1 MASIYTRKAVTAIIN
16 DENLTNDEKTER
28 LFTLYGQALDD
39 GYLSKSQAQAMQNA
53 AVEAAKADAL
63 KDYKAPDVKETEEY
77 KALQKEMEDE
87 RAKFKARD
95 SEDFK
100 GVKSKFFD
108 TVYGMIDRS
117 EGAKPVAE
125 QLKTIG
131 EKYEEYFVPGEST
144 DPQSETNRNKPIFGA
159 ETQGSAPTGKTAPSF
174 GEYWGYGP
182 KK

>member
-77 KALQKEMEDE
+77 KALQKAMEDE

-117 EGAKPVAE
+117 EGAKPIAE

-131 EKYEEYFVPGEST
+131 EKYEEYFVPAEK
-144 DPQSETNRNKPIFGA
+144 ETTAPAQKPNFGA
-159 ETQGSAPTGKTAPSF
+159 ETQGSAPTGKTGPSF
-174 GEYWGYGP
+174 MDTWGFVP

>member
-63 KDYKAPDVKETEEY
+63 KDYKAPNVKETEEY
-77 KALQKEMEDE
+77 KALLKEMDDE

-117 EGAKPVAE
+117 EGAKPIAE

-131 EKYEEYFVPGEST
+131 EKYEEYFVPAEK
-144 DPQSETNRNKPIFGA
+144 ETTAPAQKPNFGA
-159 ETQGSAPTGKTAPSF
+159 ETQGSAPTGKTGPSF
-174 GEYWGYGP
+174 MDTWGFVP